1 MSIEKATQRFARRV
15 AFFSGY
21 ASLNSI
27 KESTAPQACYFM
39 VSTLLDSS
47 PNWLTT
53 RTHTLRPGSKG
64 MGSLRYS

>member
-27 KESTAPQACYFM
+27 KESTAPPVRAYFM

-64 MGSLRYS
+64 MDSLR